1 MLTKIVYKLT
11 EQAQRERM
19 LATGQPVARKQEQ
32 MVDLSAEDFALAQ
45 VDVDGNAKIEV
56 WNGEFPWSEDCRVV
70 LDHVHKS
77 REDDARQ
84 REERKVQEAQARE
97 KRIAQLEADALA
109 FFDDPSARLSDSAT
123 YSWPRDNAVIDQY
136 AREVLRRNET
146 DREAKRQAEAQLE
159 EEKLAYIVAWVAE
172 HGDEDLKAQLADGC
186 LDRAETLGMIA
197 TEFFAGLGVPA
208 EHEVDTCSDRSC
220 PCGSSHKDSLPREVY
235 PAWRNIKS
243 LLPTGS
249 TWTFSAA
256 MDCPHDNEY
265 EDGFEAEYYV
275 ADLVVPCGPFKFERR
290 VKIG

>member
-19 LATGQPVARKQEQ
+19 MATGQPVARKQEQ

-56 WNGEFPWSEDCRVV
+56 WNGEFPWAEDCRVV
-70 LDHVHKS
+70 LDYVHKS

-84 REERKVQEAQARE
+84 REERKVQEAQARA

-109 FFDDPSARLSDSAT
+109 FFDDPNARLSDSAT

-136 AREVLRRNET
+136 AREVLRRNES
-146 DREAKRQAEAQLE
+146 DRQAKREAEARLE
-159 EEKLAYIVAWVAE
+159 SEKLAYIAAWVGE
-172 HGDEDLKAQLADGC
+172 RGDENLRAQLADGC

-197 TEFFAGLGVPA
+197 TEFFTGLGVPA
-208 EHEVDTCSDRSC
+208 EHEVDVCSDRAC
-220 PCGSSHKDSLPREVY
+220 PCGSSRKDSLPQKIY

-243 LLPTGS
+243 LLPAES

-256 MDCPHDNEY
+256 MDCPHDDEY
-265 EDGFEAEYYV
+265 EGGFEAEYYI